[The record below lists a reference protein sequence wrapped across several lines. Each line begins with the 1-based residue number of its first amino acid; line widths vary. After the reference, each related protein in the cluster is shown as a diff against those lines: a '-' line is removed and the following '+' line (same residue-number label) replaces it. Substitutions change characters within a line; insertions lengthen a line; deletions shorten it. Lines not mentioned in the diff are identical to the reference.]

1 MKILIPAISQERI
14 VTCLRTLRTN
24 PKDIIVVDNSPNGLE
39 LPFSVGRRV
48 HRGMNLGVAHS
59 RNIGVRALMESD
71 DTHLAICS
79 QSVVFGR
86 NGGRELKEMLG
97 DEWGAEY
104 VGLGWHLNMFTRKF
118 FEAFGFFD
126 ENFHPAY
133 MEDTDAL
140 YRMGLLDMPSPREN
154 GRSRPYYTI
163 DATCPDAGALKD
175 GKATVDFA
183 ELETYYTLKW
193 GGLQGQ
199 EKFERPF
206 NNPEL
211 PINWWPRV
219 TTAGAT

>member
-59 RNIGVRALMESD
+59 WNIGVRALMESD

-140 YRMGLLDMPSPREN
+140 YRMGLLTCRRHERTEGPDPTTPSTPRAPMPVPSRTERQQLTSLNLKPTTPSS
-154 GRSRPYYTI
+154 GAGFKGKRSLNDRSIIQSYQST
-163 DATCPDAGALKD
+163 
-175 GKATVDFA
+175 
-183 ELETYYTLKW
+183 
-193 GGLQGQ
+193 GGH
-199 EKFERPF
+199 E
-206 NNPEL
+206 
-211 PINWWPRV
+211 
-219 TTAGAT
+219 